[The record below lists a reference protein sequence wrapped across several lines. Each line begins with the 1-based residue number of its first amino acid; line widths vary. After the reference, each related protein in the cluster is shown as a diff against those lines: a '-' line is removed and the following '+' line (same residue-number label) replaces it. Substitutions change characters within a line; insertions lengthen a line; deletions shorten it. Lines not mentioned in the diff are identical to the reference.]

1 MLLKIL
7 IAQLSDVYQSIR
19 EKAEVEAELRT
30 ADIVMRVDF
39 DYIYMPLLCMVREF
53 FVL

>member
-19 EKAEVEAELRT
+19 EKAEVEVELSR
-30 ADIVMRVDF
+30 ADIVMRIDL
-39 DYIYMPLLCMVREF
+39 DYIHMFLPYTVREF